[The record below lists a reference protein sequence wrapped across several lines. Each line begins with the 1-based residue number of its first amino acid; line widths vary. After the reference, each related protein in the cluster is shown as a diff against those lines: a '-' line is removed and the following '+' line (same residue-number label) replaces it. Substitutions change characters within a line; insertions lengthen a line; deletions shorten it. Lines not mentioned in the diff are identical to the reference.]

1 MFVCPWG
8 VNNNQNKYKMEF
20 KEIFSLVLPL
30 VILSLGILIKYSK
43 NPGFK
48 TAKKYGTVIIIT
60 ASLLFLF
67 RIFENFYL

>member
-1 MFVCPWG
+1 
-8 VNNNQNKYKMEF
+8 MEF
-20 KEIFSLVLPL
+20 KEIFRLVLPL

-43 NPGFK
+43 NTGFK

-60 ASLLFLF
+60 SSLLFLF